1 MIGVVGNI
9 RDHGLD
15 SDPTRIVY
23 IPYYGTGCSVA
34 QFVVRAA
41 ESPASLVPLL
51 RSSLAEIDPSL
62 PLSDVRTLQ
71 DIVDASVGTKRLNT
85 ILLAIFAGI
94 ALILAM
100 TGIYGVL
107 SYSVAKR
114 TAEIGVR
121 IALGANPRRIFA
133 LIARQ
138 GMLPILLGIV
148 IGLGGAAALSRLL
161 VSLLFEVQPLDAA
174 TYIAVSLLIVLTA
187 LLACYVPVRRA
198 LRVDPASALREE

>member
-1 MIGVVGNI
+1 M
-9 RDHGLD
+9 
-15 SDPTRIVY
+15 
-23 IPYYGTGCSVA
+23 A

-85 ILLAIFAGI
+85 ILLAIFAVI

-187 LLACYVPVRRA
+187 LVACYVPVRRA